1 MGNTYE
7 NARANVLIKISKLTI
22 PPQKD
27 YNMNFL
33 TYLFLLKLFSQV
45 CKRYKMKEVI
55 RNLYHFLKYIQLVTR
70 SYLPSN
76 MSFDHIDTK

>member
-1 MGNTYE
+1 MTPTMGNTYE

-33 TYLFLLKLFSQV
+33 TYLFILKLFFTSVKTLQII
-45 CKRYKMKEVI
+45 KEVSNYSNTSI
-55 RNLYHFLKYIQLVTR
+55 KYNLEA
-70 SYLPSN
+70 
-76 MSFDHIDTK
+76 

>member
-1 MGNTYE
+1 MTPTMGNTYE

-33 TYLFLLKLFSQV
+33 TYLFILKLFHKCVNATNNKGSV
-45 CKRYKMKEVI
+45 E
-55 RNLYHFLKYIQLVTR
+55 LLEHFHK
-70 SYLPSN
+70 
-76 MSFDHIDTK
+76 IDSRRKI